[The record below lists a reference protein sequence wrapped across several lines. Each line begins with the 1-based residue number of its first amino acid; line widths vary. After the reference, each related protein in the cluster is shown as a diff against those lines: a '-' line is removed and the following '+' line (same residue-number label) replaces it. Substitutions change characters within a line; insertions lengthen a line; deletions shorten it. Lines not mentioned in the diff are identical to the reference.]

1 METRMND
8 QITIV
13 TGAARGI
20 GRAIAERFGAEGA
33 NVILA
38 DIETESAE
46 LVAEGIIKAGGK
58 ASVITTDVSDE
69 AQVDSLF
76 DHVMDT
82 HGSLDVLVNN
92 AGKISPVKHVLEVDK
107 AWWDA
112 LIGVNLTGTF
122 MCSRRA
128 AHMMA
133 RQGSGSIINMS
144 SGGGTK
150 AHRAF
155 VAYDASKGGIE
166 AMTRAMALDL
176 GPYGVRVN
184 CLVPGFINTYDA
196 SEKVQQEQG
205 DIVPLGRM
213 GVAEDMAGSAVFLA
227 SPDAA
232 YITGQRIVIDGG
244 VLVQQRS
251 ANVDTYPPS
260 RFPKLD

>member
-1 METRMND
+1 MIDLTGK
-8 QITIV
+8 TILV
-13 TGAARGI
+13 TGGSRGI
-20 GRAIAERFGAEGA
+20 GAATVRHLVAQGGSVVVHFGSNLTAA
-33 NVILA
+33 QALA
-38 DIETESAE
+38 HEFGEPSIHLCQADLTSESETERLWDKA
-46 LVAEGIIKAGGK
+46 VAW
-58 ASVITTDVSDE
+58 
-69 AQVDSLF
+69 
-76 DHVMDT
+76 
-82 HGSLDVLVNN
+82 HGRIDVLVNN

-213 GVAEDMAGSAVFLA
+213 GGAEDMAGSAVFLA